1 MSRPR
6 FLADNDLTD
15 QIVLGVQRREPS
27 VEFTRIRDVGLAKA
41 ADSDVLEYA
50 AREEF
55 LVVSHDVN
63 TMRAAAVARIE
74 AGQDMS
80 GLLLV
85 HQRSPIAET
94 IEELIVIWIASD
106 AEEWNGEIR
115 FLPYL
120 RFRPRRLVFSFGG
133 RSHSEESFRKRPTS
147 VAPTS
152 SAGRTNGFLAYAP
165 SVTIHSS
172 FPSESSVSAVINT
185 RSKACSS
192 LV

>member
-50 AREEF
+50 AREGF

-115 FLPYL
+115 FLPL
-120 RFRPRRLVFSFGG
+120 
-133 RSHSEESFRKRPTS
+133 
-147 VAPTS
+147 
-152 SAGRTNGFLAYAP
+152 
-165 SVTIHSS
+165 
-172 FPSESSVSAVINT
+172 
-185 RSKACSS
+185 
-192 LV
+192 